1 MREMKKVAWIG
12 LVGLAVWVCFP
23 LSSALG
29 IDPSLLNGQWFKAK
43 GSMKGYAI
51 DMEHNVVAG
60 TVSGAAT
67 FYMKT
72 TYSGGDGGFFT
83 VTTCSQDDE
92 NPSLWHPVASAPI
105 PMEQI
110 YGANL
115 EIWDFQGTPIPIY
128 DGYNSWSVYPTL
140 FLKVTTDGASLKKA
154 TLKTITCAIWGEMED
169 GIIIGSCKL
178 SGSSVTP
185 DKVPSGCTDK

>member
-1 MREMKKVAWIG
+1 MKGMKKVVWLG
-12 LVGLAVWVCFP
+12 LVGLGVWVCFP

-29 IDPSLLNGQWFKAK
+29 IDPSLLDGQWFKAK

-51 DMEHNVVAG
+51 DPIHNVVAG
-60 TVSGAAT
+60 TVSGGAT

-72 TYSGGDGGFFT
+72 TYSGDDGGSFR

-92 NPSLWHPVASAPI
+92 NPSVWHLRASDPI
-105 PMEQI
+105 PMGQI
-110 YGANL
+110 HGANL
-115 EIWDFQGTPIPIY
+115 EIWDFDGTPVPLY
-128 DGYNSWSVYPTL
+128 DGFNRFLVYPAL
-140 FLKVTTDGASLKKA
+140 YVRITTDGPHLKKA

-178 SGSSVTP
+178 SGSSITP
-185 DKVPSGCTDK
+185 DKVPSGCTGK